1 MNCSPRRA
9 KNGMLIIKRQR
20 SHAPDRSVWHWQL
33 DWFESSDMFTFILS
47 FLVKCFKSRCRR
59 KGEIF
64 ETSRKQQFIL
74 RRLRHEKFLFTRRP
88 GASVSKLHDRPRP
101 PSSTFVR
108 PSFPSTIS
116 NATTNDGSFGSRHFA
131 HPTRSPR
138 RPALFLLGLTESR
151 SRAHTSIVWVQS
163 RAFFAQDVRRVTIQ
177 KAIMNLTNDKLH

>member
-47 FLVKCFKSRCRR
+47 FFVQCFKSRCRR
-59 KGEIF
+59 KGKIF

-88 GASVSKLHDRPRP
+88 GASAS
-101 PSSTFVR
+101 VR
-108 PSFPSTIS
+108 PSRNCTTDRDRRARLSSVRLSLATIS
-116 NATTNDGSFGSRHFA
+116 NAATNDGSFGSRHVA
-131 HPTRSPR
+131 LATRSPR
-138 RPALFLLGLTESR
+138 T
-151 SRAHTSIVWVQS
+151 
-163 RAFFAQDVRRVTIQ
+163 D
-177 KAIMNLTNDKLH
+177 

>member
-47 FLVKCFKSRCRR
+47 FFVQCFKSRCRR
-59 KGEIF
+59 KGKIF

-88 GASVSKLHDRPRP
+88 ARGVRLEIARPTATAELDFRLSVFPLRRFPMRQQTTV
-101 PSSTFVR
+101 PSEAVT
-108 PSFPSTIS
+108 
-116 NATTNDGSFGSRHFA
+116 
-131 HPTRSPR
+131 SPLQL
-138 RPALFLLGLTESR
+138 ALLGLTESR
-151 SRAHTSIVWVQS
+151 SRAHKHCLGSIKS
-163 RAFFAQDVRRVTIQ
+163 ILCAGRASSDNSKGNHEPNERQTALRV
-177 KAIMNLTNDKLH
+177 